1 MLELATERASWFDE
15 LPGWKMSASNI
26 PIVAVSME
34 VVAKYNKVR
43 IVILLL
49 NSLFK
54 LEEPTMSDDTIS
66 GRMNSFSSRM
76 NISPG

>member
-1 MLELATERASWFDE
+1 
-15 LPGWKMSASNI
+15 MSASNI